1 MIIPICSFDAKTG
14 LLCPVC
20 EAKLKDGRISSA
32 DVAASKA
39 LAQYAEHSKELDSV
53 TLFKSHNSERDFLLE
68 VNEAAIPVLRSEA
81 VRSGLERLIGGR
93 IWVTATA
100 SSNRRL
106 IEDLVHPL
114 TISELSTLWLPDGSR
129 VSKVIVGPHGRIV
142 GARLRAAQRLAKVS
156 RGIDL
161 LVEPELREYRSEGTP
176 FQRQT
181 PAILVTGGGR

>member
-1 MIIPICSFDAKTG
+1 MPLIIPICSFDAKTG

-20 EAKLKDGRISSA
+20 EAKLRDGRISSA
-32 DVAASKA
+32 DVAVSGA
-39 LAQYAEHSKELDSV
+39 LARYAERSRAIDSV

-68 VNEAAIPVLRSEA
+68 VNEAAVAILRGEPVKSE
-81 VRSGLERLIGGR
+81 LERSLGGR
-93 IWVTATA
+93 IWATALA

-114 TISELSTLWLPDGSR
+114 TMSELSTLWLPDGSK
-129 VSKVIVGPHGRIV
+129 VSKVIVIPPRRIA

-161 LVEPELREYRSEGTP
+161 LVDHGVSEHHEAVSQSTSETIPVVGVA
-176 FQRQT
+176 R
-181 PAILVTGGGR
+181 